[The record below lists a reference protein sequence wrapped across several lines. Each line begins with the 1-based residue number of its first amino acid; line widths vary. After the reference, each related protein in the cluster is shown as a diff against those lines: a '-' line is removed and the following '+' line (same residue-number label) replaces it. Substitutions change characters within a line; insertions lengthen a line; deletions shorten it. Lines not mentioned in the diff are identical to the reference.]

1 MNLSEKELIDII
13 DNVNSFTGIDE
24 AINEMENKQTTKG
37 SDKDSGTIKQ
47 YNSLD
52 ELRQDYDITT
62 LAPDVIKELLNNH

>member
-1 MNLSEKELIDII
+1 MNLSDKELIDIM
-13 DNVNSFTGIDE
+13 DNVNSFTDISE
-24 AINEMENKQTTKG
+24 AINETVSKQTIKG